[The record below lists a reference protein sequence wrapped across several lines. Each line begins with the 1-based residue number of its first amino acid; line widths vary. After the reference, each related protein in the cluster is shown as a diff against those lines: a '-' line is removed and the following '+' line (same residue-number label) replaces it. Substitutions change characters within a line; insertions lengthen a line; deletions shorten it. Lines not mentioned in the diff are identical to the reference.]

1 MLQSGNLNDYVYL
14 PKLLLQMRLQFM
26 QEHLVSKCACDVRK
40 QSESSILRLFVAEE
54 LDMQKQ
60 NGRTGPYA
68 VSENAKL

>member
-1 MLQSGNLNDYVYL
+1 MITCIFQNCCCKCGY
-14 PKLLLQMRLQFM
+14 KFMR
-26 QEHLVSKCACDVRK
+26 EHLVSKCACDVRK
-40 QSESSILRLFVAEE
+40 QSESSTLRLFVAEE

>member
-1 MLQSGNLNDYVYL
+1 
-14 PKLLLQMRLQFM
+14 MR
-26 QEHLVSKCACDVRK
+26 EHLVSKCACDVRK
-40 QSESSILRLFVAEE
+40 QSESSTLRLFVAEE